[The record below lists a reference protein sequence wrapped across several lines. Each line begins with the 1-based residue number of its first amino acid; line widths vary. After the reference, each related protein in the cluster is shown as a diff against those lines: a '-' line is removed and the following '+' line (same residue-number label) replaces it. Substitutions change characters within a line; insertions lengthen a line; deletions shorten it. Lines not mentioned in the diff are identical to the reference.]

1 MAECPADIDWL
12 EEVRRAVQYVDS
24 NRAELIQRVVA
35 VMPIADEL
43 LQRNMIHR
51 ETYNNIL
58 TAGTS
63 QKQMRLLY
71 SVLDSAG
78 DTVKSAFHTFLKN
91 NCPHLVQA
99 SVSEGETPFIFTHL
113 QRAQDDLKISL
124 KKKYECI
131 FEGLAEYG
139 GKMYINSIYTELY
152 ISEGRS
158 EGVNT
163 EHEVRQIETRMRR
176 QTTEESKISYND
188 IFRCLPGQ
196 NKAIRSVLTKGIAGI
211 GKTVS
216 VHKFILDWAEGKAN
230 HEVQLMFILPFR
242 ELNLIKDEQYS
253 LLGLLHYFHPEIKHV
268 LSAENVTNEKT
279 AFIFDGLD
287 ENRVPLNFQSKKL
300 CDLTEPTSVGMLV
313 INLIKGNLL
322 PSALLWI
329 TSRPAAV
336 AQIPVE
342 YIDQVTEIRGFDDPQ
357 KEEYFGKRFT
367 DQDLACRVISHMKTS
382 RSLYIM
388 CHIPVFCWI
397 SASVLEQMLGQER
410 KGEIPTTLTQMY
422 THFLLIQIDQ
432 MVKKY
437 SLQMNKVSERQM
449 VMKLGE
455 LAFNQLQRGN
465 LIFYEE
471 DLKECGTDVR
481 DAIVHS
487 GFCTQIFRIEDLMA
501 RKKVYSF
508 VHLSIQ
514 EFLAALFV
522 FYTYRESSM
531 NLLDQRVI
539 SQLQRLFK
547 IQKLF
552 NLHKSAVDKA
562 LSSKN
567 GHLDLFLRFLLGIS
581 LESNQSL
588 LQGLLTQTG
597 CSSQNTEKTVKYIK
611 EKIQNNLAPERSIN
625 LFHCLNELNDNTLVE
640 EIQSYLNLGDM
651 STKQLSAAQWSALA
665 FVLLTSRQE
674 EDVFDLKKF
683 LGSEEGLLR
692 LMPVVQF
699 SRTALLN
706 QCNVTGKC
714 CGPLASTLSSPS
726 SHLRELDLSEN
737 DLQDSG
743 VKILSAGLGNEHCK
757 LEILRMNQ
765 CNLTDK
771 CCEDLASALSS
782 TSSHLRELDLSDNDL
797 QDSGVKILSAGLENQ
812 HCKLEVLRLSLC
824 RVTERGCSSLASA
837 LGSNPRSQLRELDLS
852 YNHPGDSGVKLL
864 SALLEKVNVD
874 HAGQCRI
881 RAGPQKYSCQF
892 TLDPNTANRKLVLS
906 EDNRTVTRT
915 NEEQSYPDH
924 PERFDFCSQVL
935 CAESVSGRSY
945 WEVQWTGAI
954 AEIGVAYKGMSRKGK
969 SSESITGDNDKSWVL
984 CCSGRSYSV
993 RHNTK
998 NTDIP
1003 APTSHRVGVYV
1014 DWRAGTLSFYSVH
1027 SGGLTLL
1034 HRFTSTFGEPLCPA
1048 FGVYSVGYSL
1058 SLCDLQ

>member
-1 MAECPADIDWL
+1 
-12 EEVRRAVQYVDS
+12 
-24 NRAELIQRVVA
+24 
-35 VMPIADEL
+35 MPIADEL

-99 SVSEGETPFIFTHL
+99 SVSEDETTAGAQDASGPDVTHL

-422 THFLLIQIDQ
+422 THFLLIQ
-432 MVKKY
+432 
-437 SLQMNKVSERQM
+437 
-449 VMKLGE
+449 
-455 LAFNQLQRGN
+455 
-465 LIFYEE
+465 
-471 DLKECGTDVR
+471 
-481 DAIVHS
+481 
-487 GFCTQIFRIEDLMA
+487 
-501 RKKVYSF
+501 
-508 VHLSIQ
+508 
-514 EFLAALFV
+514 
-522 FYTYRESSM
+522 
-531 NLLDQRVI
+531 
-539 SQLQRLFK
+539 
-547 IQKLF
+547 
-552 NLHKSAVDKA
+552 
-562 LSSKN
+562 
-567 GHLDLFLRFLLGIS
+567 
-581 LESNQSL
+581 
-588 LQGLLTQTG
+588 
-597 CSSQNTEKTVKYIK
+597 
-611 EKIQNNLAPERSIN
+611 
-625 LFHCLNELNDNTLVE
+625 
-640 EIQSYLNLGDM
+640 
-651 STKQLSAAQWSALA
+651 
-665 FVLLTSRQE
+665 
-674 EDVFDLKKF
+674 
-683 LGSEEGLLR
+683 
-692 LMPVVQF
+692 
-699 SRTALLN
+699 
-706 QCNVTGKC
+706 
-714 CGPLASTLSSPS
+714 
-726 SHLRELDLSEN
+726 
-737 DLQDSG
+737 
-743 VKILSAGLGNEHCK
+743 
-757 LEILRMNQ
+757 
-765 CNLTDK
+765 
-771 CCEDLASALSS
+771 
-782 TSSHLRELDLSDNDL
+782 
-797 QDSGVKILSAGLENQ
+797 
-812 HCKLEVLRLSLC
+812 
-824 RVTERGCSSLASA
+824 
-837 LGSNPRSQLRELDLS
+837 
-852 YNHPGDSGVKLL
+852 
-864 SALLEKVNVD
+864 
-874 HAGQCRI
+874 
-881 RAGPQKYSCQF
+881 
-892 TLDPNTANRKLVLS
+892 
-906 EDNRTVTRT
+906 
-915 NEEQSYPDH
+915 
-924 PERFDFCSQVL
+924 
-935 CAESVSGRSY
+935 
-945 WEVQWTGAI
+945 
-954 AEIGVAYKGMSRKGK
+954 
-969 SSESITGDNDKSWVL
+969 
-984 CCSGRSYSV
+984 
-993 RHNTK
+993 
-998 NTDIP
+998 
-1003 APTSHRVGVYV
+1003 
-1014 DWRAGTLSFYSVH
+1014 
-1027 SGGLTLL
+1027 
-1034 HRFTSTFGEPLCPA
+1034 
-1048 FGVYSVGYSL
+1048 
-1058 SLCDLQ
+1058 